1 MLHSN
6 VFLQSIT
13 YELPPNV
20 VKTSALYERLAP
32 TLKRLGIPGSWLTS
46 LSGVDER
53 RLWDEGT
60 SLADVAIKA
69 AKNALEQSG
78 LRTEDIGCLIC
89 TSVTKEF
96 LEPSLACMV
105 HNGLGLPSTA
115 LNFDIANACL
125 AFLNGMS
132 QMAQMIDQGCIKAAI
147 IVDAECSRS
156 VVEQTLKRMEN
167 PALDIAG
174 FSKQFAGL
182 TLGSG
187 AVAAVLTNGELAH
200 DAHRIRGHVALS
212 DTRYC
217 KHCIGTL
224 SEILTD
230 QTSLMKAGIELAGR
244 TWQLAAKTFG
254 WTCDNVQQFICHQ
267 VGARHHKL
275 LFEKLGLDFSKSF
288 QTFPFL
294 GNVGPASVP
303 MTLAMAAEQ
312 GRLHPH
318 DRIGLMGIGS
328 GLNCSMMEIVW

>member
-20 VKTSALYERLAP
+20 ITTSSLYERLAP
-32 TLKRLGIPGSWLTS
+32 TLKRLGIPASWLTS
-46 LSGVDER
+46 LSGVQER

-60 SLADVAIKA
+60 SLADVATKA
-69 AKNALEQSG
+69 ARHALNQSG
-78 LRTEDIGCLIC
+78 LRPEDIGCLIC

-125 AFLNGMS
+125 AFINGMS
-132 QMAQMIDQGCIKAAI
+132 QMAQMIDQGCIKAAV

-167 PALDIAG
+167 PLIDLAG
-174 FSKQFAGL
+174 FTKQFAGL

-217 KHCIGTL
+217 KHCIGNL

-230 QTSLMKAGIELAGR
+230 QTSLMKAGIELAAR
-244 TWQLAAKTFG
+244 TWMLAAKTFG
-254 WTCDNVQQFICHQ
+254 WDHDNVQQFICHQ

-312 GRLHPH
+312 GRLHPQ
-318 DRIGLMGIGS
+318 DRVGLMGIGS